1 MSNQD
6 PRADTYNSAC
16 NQMNAATNE
25 TQFRKAAAVFQT
37 IAGFE
42 DADILAEQCIEKA
55 MASRKNAFY
64 AAAASYMTGSDI
76 SKYEKAI
83 EIFESIPGWKD
94 ADEQIG
100 VCKKKI
106 EEIKLK
112 EEAARQ
118 EQEREL
124 EQKRLETD
132 AYARRNVWISAIVI
146 VCILIM
152 AFVAFVVSINQK
164 YKNAISL
171 MDSGHYDE
179 AYKLLK
185 EIGKNDEIVQNKY
198 DRAIKLIAAKDYDTA
213 YLLLNGLNYKDSYK
227 KLEEILP
234 QYKKSL
240 LSKAEVGSVILFGS
254 YEQDDIVANG
264 REPIEWIVLVK
275 DSDNVLVVSK
285 YGLDCQPYN
294 AESKAITWE
303 TCSLRKWLNEIFLSS
318 AFSQA
323 EQKMIQS
330 AVVTAD
336 ANPDYDTSPGK
347 NTDDKVFCLSMAEAD
362 KYFSSNDERKC
373 KPTDFAARHNA
384 YRGKENGCCGFW
396 LRTPGCIATSAA
408 IVYSIGAM
416 DSVGVSVYYE
426 RVAIRPAMRIML

>member
-1 MSNQD
+1 
-6 PRADTYNSAC
+6 
-16 NQMNAATNE
+16 MNAATNE

-124 EQKRLETD
+124 ERQ
-132 AYARRNVWISAIVI
+132 RNVADASVKRRLWRSAIVL
-146 VCILIM
+146 VCVVI
-152 AFVAFVVSINQK
+152 VAFVSFFIIIDQK
-164 YKNAISL
+164 YKNAMSL
-171 MDSGHYDE
+171 IDSGNYDE

-198 DRAIKLIAAKDYDTA
+198 DRAVKLIDEKDYDTA

-234 QYKKSL
+234 QYKNSL
-240 LSKAEVGSVILFGS
+240 LSKAEAGSTILLGS
-254 YEQDDIVANG
+254 YEQDDNALNG
-264 REPIEWIVLVK
+264 RESIEWIVLAK
-275 DSDNVLVVSK
+275 ESDNVLVISK
-285 YGLDCQPYN
+285 CGLDCQPYHK
-294 AESKAITWE
+294 EPKGVTWE
-303 TCSLRKWLNEIFLSS
+303 TCSLREWLNSEFIKS

-323 EQKMIQS
+323 EQGMIKS
-330 AVVTAD
+330 AEVTAD
-336 ANPDYDTSPGK
+336 ANPDYDTSPGNK
-347 NTDDKVFCLSMAEAD
+347 TDDKVFCLSMSEAG
-362 KYFSSNDERKC
+362 KYFANNEARQC
-373 KPTDFAARHNA
+373 LPTAYAVRHNA

-426 RVAIRPAMRIML
+426 RVAVRPAMRIKLQ